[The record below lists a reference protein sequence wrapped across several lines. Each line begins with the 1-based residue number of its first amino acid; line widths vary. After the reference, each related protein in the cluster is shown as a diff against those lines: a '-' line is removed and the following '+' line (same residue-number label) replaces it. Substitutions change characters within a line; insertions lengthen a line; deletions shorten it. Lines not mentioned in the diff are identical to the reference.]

1 MKKAR
6 TGAGLDDDV
15 GFGVAPARPANA
27 CEIHGMAS
35 PREVALL
42 PPLARVLLEDRWATP
57 GSIRLTS
64 SQTDDIRADEEW
76 DSTPASSGHE

>member
-15 GFGVAPARPANA
+15 GYGVAPARPANA

-42 PPLARVLLEDRWATP
+42 PPLVRVLLKNRLATP
-57 GSIRLTS
+57 GPIRLTS
-64 SQTDDIRADEEW
+64 SHADDIHTDEEGE
-76 DSTPASSGHE
+76 STLAPSWHE

>member
-15 GFGVAPARPANA
+15 GFEEAPARPANA

-42 PPLARVLLEDRWATP
+42 PPLVRVLLKNRLATP
-57 GSIRLTS
+57 GPIRLTS
-64 SQTDDIRADEEW
+64 SQADDIHADKEW
-76 DSTPASSGHE
+76 ESSLAPSRHE